1 MNGKDLEKALLWE
14 APHIGEKAP
23 EQIPEAQDFCEG
35 YKTFLNEGKTE
46 RECVKK
52 AVSLLTNAG
61 YKEFDPEAS
70 YKPGDKIYWVNR
82 KKAIIASTIGT
93 KDLNEGLRMNG
104 AHIDSPRLDLKPN
117 PLFEKDEIAYLK
129 PHYYGGIR
137 KYQWGT
143 VPLSMH
149 GVVIKADGE
158 IVEISIGEKEG
169 DPQFCVTDLLPHLAA
184 EQNGRK
190 LSEGLKGEELN
201 IIIGV
206 TNDDF
211 EPAIRAIYDIFVKT
225 EL

>member
-82 KKAIIASTIGT
+82 KKAIIASKGSERGI
-93 KDLNEGLRMNG
+93 
-104 AHIDSPRLDLKPN
+104 AHERRPYRFPA
-117 PLFEKDEIAYLK
+117 PGF
-129 PHYYGGIR
+129 
-137 KYQWGT
+137 
-143 VPLSMH
+143 
-149 GVVIKADGE
+149 KAE
-158 IVEISIGEKEG
+158 
-169 DPQFCVTDLLPHLAA
+169 P
-184 EQNGRK
+184 
-190 LSEGLKGEELN
+190 
-201 IIIGV
+201 II
-206 TNDDF
+206 
-211 EPAIRAIYDIFVKT
+211 
-225 EL
+225 